1 MEITLITICR
11 NEAQSGHLT
20 DFLNWNPSLFDHLVA
35 YDDSSTDETVSLLES
50 SGFDV
55 FKNDISFFRN
65 ELFIRERLLNFAR
78 ELYPMTRWFVIL
90 DSDELLLASR
100 EELEN
105 LVQEA
110 EGLNCDG
117 ISFNLVNLWKSKSQF
132 RTDEFFNRVRKV
144 HAWRNHQK
152 MEFSRESGLHKEL
165 HPTSIRR
172 ILEQK
177 KFAIVHLGFA
187 SPELIVKKYLAYKKL
202 GQKGRMLWRLIDERD
217 MQLESISSIQRQLGT
232 RASDWIVRQIEIF
245 SGKTHLNEYLW
256 EARRIEKNARHATR
270 EKPIVTLISLIYAG
284 VDWLEFAYGELLTL
298 QRELE
303 DGVADILF
311 CANDPSNEVVE
322 FLKSNAIPHVI
333 FRNTNPSEHYLSR
346 VYRAYN
352 HAVAEA
358 TGEYC
363 LLVNSDMAYSQ
374 GFLTRMLDKRSAQA
388 LVVGQLV
395 ESGTLK
401 PGPLAIKKNFG
412 RKLRDFNREKF
423 NRFASRVTGPETKNG
438 GLFMPLLVKRDT
450 FLNLGSFP
458 EGNLVPGALPGYLD
472 GNDPV
477 ISSPGE
483 SCVSGDAAFFQKA
496 EKSGIKHLTITHAVA
511 YHFQEGEKR
520 HASNGHNSRIHSGVA
535 IANDSL
541 NGINNER
548 VLWNVLVDLLRDT
561 GIRVLEWNTG
571 KVRFTLISLR
581 KRAQLNF
588 NPQGNPR
595 VKLQNATYLPPIGRA
610 LRNIALLQDNVD
622 AKRLKRMQEK
632 VFVQS
637 DTIVTNSISM
647 IDLDAASH
655 YIWQP
660 LPINDLWIETPLPK
674 RRKPLRTIFV
684 GALDSTK
691 GWEDVKSI
699 IRAYPKIEFVVV
711 SKYEEDLEARL
722 ISELPNVEVFNRL
735 SQNELVQLMDSCEI
749 FLLGSPF
756 ETQCL
761 AAMEA
766 AMRNLAI
773 VMRPTG
779 MLSEAPNSEEFGYFS
794 QDLAQ
799 AFELAVNDYSKGLH
813 KSPRKAMSEL
823 KLSARQIEQEW
834 LDILTTELKES
845 FRPLN
850 RIHRN
855 LTTRIINRIFGTKRI
870 YLDA

>member
-1 MEITLITICR
+1 
-11 NEAQSGHLT
+11 
-20 DFLNWNPSLFDHLVA
+20 
-35 YDDSSTDETVSLLES
+35 
-50 SGFDV
+50 
-55 FKNDISFFRN
+55 
-65 ELFIRERLLNFAR
+65 
-78 ELYPMTRWFVIL
+78 
-90 DSDELLLASR
+90 
-100 EELEN
+100 
-105 LVQEA
+105 
-110 EGLNCDG
+110 
-117 ISFNLVNLWKSKSQF
+117 
-132 RTDEFFNRVRKV
+132 
-144 HAWRNHQK
+144 
-152 MEFSRESGLHKEL
+152 
-165 HPTSIRR
+165 
-172 ILEQK
+172 
-177 KFAIVHLGFA
+177 
-187 SPELIVKKYLAYKKL
+187 
-202 GQKGRMLWRLIDERD
+202 
-217 MQLESISSIQRQLGT
+217 
-232 RASDWIVRQIEIF
+232 
-245 SGKTHLNEYLW
+245 
-256 EARRIEKNARHATR
+256 
-270 EKPIVTLISLIYAG
+270 
-284 VDWLEFAYGELLTL
+284 
-298 QRELE
+298 
-303 DGVADILF
+303 
-311 CANDPSNEVVE
+311 
-322 FLKSNAIPHVI
+322 
-333 FRNTNPSEHYLSR
+333 
-346 VYRAYN
+346 
-352 HAVAEA
+352 
-358 TGEYC
+358 
-363 LLVNSDMAYSQ
+363 
-374 GFLTRMLDKRSAQA
+374 
-388 LVVGQLV
+388 
-395 ESGTLK
+395 
-401 PGPLAIKKNFG
+401 
-412 RKLRDFNREKF
+412 
-423 NRFASRVTGPETKNG
+423 
-438 GLFMPLLVKRDT
+438 
-450 FLNLGSFP
+450 
-458 EGNLVPGALPGYLD
+458 
-472 GNDPV
+472 
-477 ISSPGE
+477 
-483 SCVSGDAAFFQKA
+483 
-496 EKSGIKHLTITHAVA
+496 
-511 YHFQEGEKR
+511 
-520 HASNGHNSRIHSGVA
+520 
-535 IANDSL
+535 
-541 NGINNER
+541 
-548 VLWNVLVDLLRDT
+548 VDLLRDT